1 LRRDLFSYAFV
12 LRLLEV
18 GSVVMVAFEI
28 IFRIE
33 MYVNDIFLF
42 LKNYF

>member
-1 LRRDLFSYAFV
+1 
-12 LRLLEV
+12 
-18 GSVVMVAFEI
+18 VVMVAFEI